1 MLACLAALH
10 VACEA
15 SGLLMLI
22 LQLQLDFSDKKDLL
36 ALQSSLMRQHVPKP
50 VILPH
55 SKHHGPNHSTLHV
68 IIEILSCWTA
78 SSG

>member
-36 ALQSSLMRQHVPKP
+36 ALQFPHAAACAQACHTAPLKAPLSPPQHP
-50 VILPH
+50 
-55 SKHHGPNHSTLHV
+55 SCHH
-68 IIEILSCWTA
+68 
-78 SSG
+78 